1 VTTWDRVDEPVLRWI
16 RDDWPLKLGER
27 HQYTFETRPPEPIP
41 ELDDLPSDELHES
54 LRRLYEAELI
64 DGSVAEAMGGR
75 TTWTNLRLTSL
86 GLVAIGEWPDLDLIA
101 SAVGIHDVLDALADA
116 APEEERSFLQRA
128 AGTVGRLG
136 DEIVRSTLSGIA
148 GDLGKDVV
156 E

>member
-1 VTTWDRVDEPVLRWI
+1 MTTWDRVDEPVLRWI

-64 DGSVAEAMGGR
+64 DGLVAEAMGGT

-116 APEEERSFLQRA
+116 APEEERSFLRRA

-156 E
+156 

>member
-1 VTTWDRVDEPVLRWI
+1 MTWDRVDEPVLRWI

-27 HQYTFETRPPEPIP
+27 HQYTFDTRPPEPIP
-41 ELDDLPSDELHES
+41 ELDNLPSDELHES
-54 LRRLYEAELI
+54 LLRLHEAELI
-64 DGSVAEAMGGR
+64 DGLVAEAMSGS

-116 APEEERSFLQRA
+116 APEEERSFLRRA

>member
-1 VTTWDRVDEPVLRWI
+1 MTTWDRVDEPVLRWI

-64 DGSVAEAMGGR
+64 DGLVAEAMSGR

-116 APEEERSFLQRA
+116 APEEERSFLRRA

-148 GDLGKDVV
+148 GDLAKDAV